1 MSRRSVMITIVCQR
15 QATVKPIQIGR
26 KWNQTNNQQTGQ
38 LITSKNMWLWLE
50 VHQSPWYNYVIQV
63 KECPFWQL
71 SINFDFA
78 DIHQILKGRNRLD
91 RTVPSV
97 DLILYEEPPSA
108 VIFLSIIMESPY
120 SAFLYA
126 SLPLLRSWTET
137 CPELEWLAET
147 TRG

>member
-1 MSRRSVMITIVCQR
+1 MPKTSHCKAHTDWTQMKSNKQSIDWTVDSFKKCDFDWKYTRAHDTIMWYR
-15 QATVKPIQIGR
+15 
-26 KWNQTNNQQTGQ
+26 
-38 LITSKNMWLWLE
+38 SKNA
-50 VHQSPWYNYVIQV
+50 
-63 KECPFWQL
+63 PFWQL
-71 SINFDFA
+71 SINFDTA

-126 SLPLLRSWTET
+126 SLLLLRSWTET
-137 CPELEWLAET
+137 CPELEWSAET